1 MTESKNGEKKTL
13 TLTLKSDQKK
23 GADSGQVQQSFS
35 HGRTK
40 SVAVEVK
47 KKRVSTSDIKQAQ
60 KNAKVAAS
68 GRLTEGE
75 FGARMKALQEAMK
88 NQGGD
93 SEEKARRDAFD
104 LVRRE
109 EQEKLVR
116 QQEEVRQLEEEA
128 RLKKE
133 QELKE
138 KEDLKQAQLKAQ
150 EEKKQNEP
158 REPVKD
164 KASFSKDSPRKVE
177 QKPQEPVVYGRAAPT
192 PIGVDQ
198 DANLPSK
205 DARSPEV
212 RASKTSRDFDDVD
225 EDGNSRRRLAGAG
238 DKKAV
243 PTSARRGDSEVAR
256 RLNRNALSRALE
268 GDELQR
274 SRSMASIRR
283 AREKN
288 KSHSESTEQAF
299 VVRDVIIPD
308 FITVSELANRMA
320 VRGAEVIKS
329 LMKSGMMVTINQT
342 IDADTAELI
351 CGEFGHNVK
360 RVSESDVELGLKG
373 NDDKEE
379 SLVSRAPVVTI
390 MGHVDHG
397 KTSLLDALR
406 KTDVVAGEAGGITQ
420 HIGAYQVTLPSRKK
434 ITFIDTPG
442 HAAFTEMRAR
452 GANVTDIV
460 VLVVAADD
468 GIMEQTIEAMN
479 HAKAAEVPVI
489 VAINKIDKPDANPD
503 KVRGELLNHGL
514 VCEEFGG
521 DIMSVEVSAK
531 QGLNL
536 DKLEEIILLQ
546 AEILELKANP
556 GRVAEGVVVEAKV
569 DRGRGT
575 VATILVQKG
584 TLKMGDIFVAGTEW
598 GRVRAI
604 VNDLG
609 QKIDEA
615 TPSMPVEIL
624 GFNGVPTAGDEFFVV
639 SDEARAREVAEFRQR
654 ALRDRKSAASAR
666 GTMEQMMSQI
676 AAGEV
681 KELSVVVKT
690 DVQGS
695 LEAILQ
701 SLQKLGTEEV
711 AVRVL
716 HGGVGGINESDV
728 TLARAS
734 NAIIIG
740 FNVRANPQARDLARR
755 DNLDI
760 RYYSIIYDVIDD
772 ARAVLSGLLAPTLRE
787 SFLGYAE
794 IREVF
799 NITKVGK
806 VAGCYVTSGV
816 VKRGAKVRLLRDD
829 VVIHEGTL
837 KTLKRFKD
845 EVKEVKESYEC
856 GMAFE
861 NYNDIR
867 PGDVIECFEIESIAR
882 QL

>member
-1 MTESKNGEKKTL
+1 MDEEG
-13 TLTLKSDQKK
+13 D
-23 GADSGQVQQSFS
+23 
-35 HGRTK
+35 
-40 SVAVEVK
+40 VK
-47 KKRVSTSDIKQAQ
+47 KRS
-60 KNAKVAAS
+60 
-68 GRLTEGE
+68 
-75 FGARMKALQEAMK
+75 
-88 NQGGD
+88 
-93 SEEKARRDAFD
+93 
-104 LVRRE
+104 
-109 EQEKLVR
+109 
-116 QQEEVRQLEEEA
+116 
-128 RLKKE
+128 
-133 QELKE
+133 
-138 KEDLKQAQLKAQ
+138 
-150 EEKKQNEP
+150 
-158 REPVKD
+158 
-164 KASFSKDSPRKVE
+164 
-177 QKPQEPVVYGRAAPT
+177 
-192 PIGVDQ
+192 
-198 DANLPSK
+198 NL
-205 DARSPEV
+205 
-212 RASKTSRDFDDVD
+212 
-225 EDGNSRRRLAGAG
+225 G

-243 PTSARRGDSEVAR
+243 VPGARRGESEQAR
-256 RLNRNALSRALE
+256 RLNRNTLNRALVD
-268 GDELQR
+268 DEFQR
-274 SRSMASIRR
+274 SRSMASIKR
-283 AREKN
+283 ARQKQ
-288 KSHSESTEQAF
+288 KSHQQDAEQVF
-299 VVRDVIIPD
+299 IVRDVIIPD
-308 FITVSELANRMA
+308 FITVGELANRMA
-320 VRGAEVIKS
+320 IRGAEVIKA

-351 CGEFGHNVK
+351 CSEFGHNVK

-373 NDDKEE
+373 GTDVETE
-379 SLVSRAPVVTI
+379 LHPRAPVVTI

-468 GIMEQTIEAMN
+468 GIMEQTIEAIN
-479 HAKAAEVPVI
+479 HAKAANVPVI

-503 KVRGELLNHGL
+503 RVRGELLNHGL
-514 VCEEFGG
+514 VCEEYGG

-536 DKLEEIILLQ
+536 DKLEEVILLQ
-546 AEILELKANP
+546 AEILDLKSNP
-556 GRVAEGVVVEAKV
+556 NRTAEGVVIEAKV

-575 VATILVQKG
+575 VATILVQRG
-584 TLKMGDIFVAGTEW
+584 TLKNGDIFVAGTEW

-604 VNDLG
+604 MNDLG
-609 QKIDEA
+609 QKLEEA

-639 SDEARAREVAEFRQR
+639 ADEARAREVAEFRQR
-654 ALRDRKSAASAR
+654 IQRDRKSAASAR

-681 KELSVVVKT
+681 KELAVVVKT

-701 SLQKLGTEEV
+701 SLHKLGNDEV
-711 AVRVL
+711 TVRVL
-716 HGGVGGINESDV
+716 HGAVGGINESDV
-728 TLARAS
+728 TLASAS
-734 NAIIIG
+734 NAIVVG

-772 ARAVLSGLLAPTLRE
+772 AKAILSGLLAPTLRE
-787 SFLGYAE
+787 QFLGNAE
-794 IREVF
+794 IRDVF

-806 VAGCYVTSGV
+806 VAGCYITNGV
-816 VKRGAKVRLLRDD
+816 VKRGAKVRLLRDN

-882 QL
+882 HL